1 LDLGVGQKL
10 TELAKILMS
19 GSLKLLLF
27 LKKKKTKHMDILKIL
42 IGFNR
47 NF

>member
-27 LKKKKTKHMDILKIL
+27 LKKKKNKTH
-42 IGFNR
+42 GYFE
-47 NF
+47 NFDRI